1 MLLHWND
8 KKMRMSEIK
17 AFDFNKSKIDAL
29 KKQKEVTTTQLKQAQ
44 QKQKQANAIK
54 KIQQANQ
61 TLSKIRA
68 SS

>member
-1 MLLHWND
+1 
-8 KKMRMSEIK
+8 MRMSEIK

>member
-1 MLLHWND
+1 
-8 KKMRMSEIK
+8 MSEIK